1 MKNTKEKRVY
11 NKKRKMDV
19 EETKPKSVDVTELV
33 NKWMQAQ
40 KDICEVILSLVNK
53 INELENRK

>member
-1 MKNTKEKRVY
+1 MKKEKRVY

-19 EETKPKSVDVTELV
+19 EETKPQSVDVTVLV
-33 NKWMQAQ
+33 NKWMSTQ

-53 INELENRK
+53 INELEKKIN